1 MRFEEHILNED
12 KRTDFL
18 ETASMIGIVC
28 SDSDAKKA
36 NEILANAKNI
46 KEIDYMK
53 ALELLKSYLNKSYD
67 WNPGGKEQIKSLKKH
82 QVEEIVDL
90 FALVSGMN
98 EFMQKI
104 GRRIVGNKPNFIH
117 NQIDTY
123 YKIEKQVL
131 GEIPGAK
138 ANTADCIISTV
149 SADATLEAL
158 KKGKVEPD
166 SKLEYITLA
175 GGVKIIQVSLKKS
188 EKGAQLGKIT
198 NFLKRNLE
206 FGDDVDVAV
215 KTLTEENDTCAI
227 RLLDTGFIS
236 EGIWDRI
243 KNMAID
249 IWNKVTAAIKSAMK
263 SFNSKWLKIFT
274 SKTPP
279 QEYVRDFFV
288 EIGASESESI
298 RMSKE
303 LNEGSITAPTQA
315 VIDTISQNPSM
326 AITAVNKQVKKLEN
340 SVGTN
345 ETIALISETLK
356 PLKKFKSKPSTAVFT
371 LISNYLTVRTL
382 VDMVNN
388 EKSVAE
394 TVNRLIAEML
404 FGGTKLPL
412 WKVYG
417 NYGSGHSY
425 AYLGTIDTFLKDNKS
440 KPKVEILGVKIKPQ
454 ADFYTISILMLEG
467 VYNDGKKY
475 YNLRTGTNSSSRISF
490 IFEGTGIKGPYPIE
504 KGLKQVLAGEK

>member
-1 MRFEEHILNED
+1 MRLENHILNED

-18 ETASMIGIVC
+18 ETASMIGVIC

-36 NEILANAKNI
+36 GDILKNAKNI
-46 KEIDYMK
+46 KEIDYMTT
-53 ALELLKSYLNKSYD
+53 LDIIKSYLDKSYD
-67 WNPGGKEQIKSLKKH
+67 WNPGGKSQIKGLKKW

-90 FALVSGMN
+90 FALILGMN
-98 EFMQKI
+98 EFMQKV
-104 GRRIVGNKPNFIH
+104 GRRIVGNKPYFIH

-149 SADATLEAL
+149 SADATLAAL
-158 KKGKVEPD
+158 KKGEVNPD
-166 SKLEYITLA
+166 NKLEYINLA

-198 NFLKRNLE
+198 NFLKKNLE
-206 FGDDVDVAV
+206 FGDDVDKAV
-215 KTLTEENDTCAI
+215 KTLTEENDICGI
-227 RLLDTGFIS
+227 MLLDTGFIS

-243 KNMAID
+243 KGIATD
-249 IWNKVTAAIKSAMK
+249 LWNKVTSIVKKVMK
-263 SFNSKWLKIFT
+263 SFTSKWMKIFT

-279 QEYVRDFFV
+279 KEYVRDFFI
-288 EIGASESESI
+288 EIGASESESL
-298 RMSKE
+298 RMSNE
-303 LNEGSITAPTQA
+303 INEGSITAPTQA

-326 AITAVNKQVKKLEN
+326 AINAVNKEVKKLEN
-340 SVGTN
+340 SIGTN
-345 ETIALISETLK
+345 ETIALINNYLK
-356 PLKKFKSKPSTAVFT
+356 PLKKFSIKPSTAVFT

-382 VDMVNN
+382 IDMVNN

-417 NYGSGHSY
+417 NYGSGGFYNPNVGNIHGQSGIVIVRWGGY
-425 AYLGTIDTFLKDNKS
+425 S
-440 KPKVEILGVKIKPQ
+440 KN
-454 ADFYTISILMLEG
+454 
-467 VYNDGKKY
+467 YNPTTDVV
-475 YNLRTGTNSSSRISF
+475 S
-490 IFEGTGIKGPYPIE
+490 
-504 KGLKQVLAGEK
+504 